1 MELVIKPFHALPCC
15 LEIFTIN
22 KKSAEQDD
30 FGDMYDHYIESAEP
44 YACAD
49 MYFESKSPTKEVLDK
64 YNITEEE
71 YQEVISL
78 DKRLNEL
85 KGVYHILDNKDTH
98 ISYYRNGYCGHHG
111 QLCDLNDL
119 SPIKD
124 ILAKYENI
132 IRLEVKGE
140 MEAIKKQISEI

>member
-1 MELVIKPFHALPCC
+1 M
-15 LEIFTIN
+15 
-22 KKSAEQDD
+22 
-30 FGDMYDHYIESAEP
+30 
-44 YACAD
+44 
-49 MYFESKSPTKEVLDK
+49 
-64 YNITEEE
+64 TEEQ
-71 YQEVISL
+71 YQKVISL

-85 KGVYHILDNKDTH
+85 KGVYHMLDNNDTH
-98 ISYYRNGYCGHHG
+98 LYYYKKGYLGHHDS
-111 QLCDLNDL
+111 LCSLEDL